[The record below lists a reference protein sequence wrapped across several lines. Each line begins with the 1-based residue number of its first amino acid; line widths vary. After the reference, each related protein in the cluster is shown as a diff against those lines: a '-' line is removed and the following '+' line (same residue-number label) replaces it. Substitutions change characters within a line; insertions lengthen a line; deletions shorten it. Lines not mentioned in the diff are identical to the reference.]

1 VSTEYMVSGVSAE
14 YLVSGVSTEYLV
26 MRARSTLPG
35 EHGVPGQVSTEY
47 WPGEHGVPGQVSTE
61 YLAR

>member
-1 VSTEYMVSGVSAE
+1 MSTEYKVSGVSAE

-47 WPGEHGVPGQVSTE
+47 LV
-61 YLAR
+61 R